1 MVYFLSGDKHEELS
15 SFLAGFAPPGER
27 PINLISWGW
36 GTIHYFHQGRA
47 QEEAHIDGRENM
59 ATTADGKLAGQ
70 VVLITG
76 ASSGIG
82 GAIARAFLNEGADLV
97 VVARRSERLQA
108 LAEEAQKSGRRCAV
122 VVGDVREEET
132 ARRAVQT
139 ATQQLGQLDML
150 VNNAGIGRY
159 ANLTGTSADDYD
171 AMMDTN
177 MRSTFLFT
185 RHVVPVLLERGTGAI
200 ITIASMAGVMG
211 FAGEA
216 VYCATK
222 FAQVGFTQALDREL
236 RPHGIKVGVVCPGG
250 VKTEFA
256 IGTGRTEEGVA
267 ASGMLEPEDVAA
279 AVLLIATQPRHS
291 RIAEIRMRP
300 MVEPLFGRDPE

>member
-1 MVYFLSGDKHEELS
+1 MSTVVGGKLSG
-15 SFLAGFAPPGER
+15 
-27 PINLISWGW
+27 
-36 GTIHYFHQGRA
+36 
-47 QEEAHIDGRENM
+47 
-59 ATTADGKLAGQ
+59 Q
-70 VVLITG
+70 VALITG

-82 GAIARAFLNEGADLV
+82 WAIALAFLDEGADLV
-97 VVARRSERLQA
+97 VVARRSELLQA
-108 LAEEAQKSGRRCAV
+108 VADEARKRGRRCAML
-122 VVGDVREEET
+122 VGDVREEEI
-132 ARRAVQT
+132 AVRAVET
-139 ATQQLGQLDML
+139 AVQQLGQLDIL
-150 VNNAGIGRY
+150 VNTAGIGRY
-159 ANLTGTSADDYD
+159 ADLVGTSADDYD

-185 RHVVPVLLERGTGAI
+185 RHVVPVLLERGKGSI

-267 ASGMLEPEDVAA
+267 ASGMLEAEDVAA
-279 AVLLIATQPRHS
+279 AALLMATQPVHS
-291 RIAEIRMRP
+291 RISEIRMRP

>member
-1 MVYFLSGDKHEELS
+1 
-15 SFLAGFAPPGER
+15 
-27 PINLISWGW
+27 
-36 GTIHYFHQGRA
+36 
-47 QEEAHIDGRENM
+47 M
-59 ATTADGKLAGQ
+59 ATQADGKLTGQ
-70 VVLITG
+70 VALITG

-97 VVARRSERLQA
+97 VVARRQERLQE
-108 LAEEAQKSGRRCAV
+108 LAEEALKNGRRCAIV
-122 VVGDVREEET
+122 EGDVREEET
-132 ARRAVQT
+132 AVRAVQA
-139 ATQQLGQLDML
+139 ATQQLGHLDIL

-159 ANLTGTSADDYD
+159 ANLVQTSADDFD
-171 AMMDTN
+171 AMMNTN

-185 RHVVPVLLERGTGAI
+185 RHVVPVLLERGSGSI
-200 ITIASMAGVMG
+200 ITIASMAGVTG

-236 RPHGIKVGVVCPGG
+236 RPRGIKVGVVCPGG

-267 ASGMLEPEDVAA
+267 ASGMLEAEDVAA
-279 AVLLIATQPRHS
+279 AALLMATQPQHA
-291 RIAEIRMRP
+291 RITEIRMRP

>member
-1 MVYFLSGDKHEELS
+1 MS
-15 SFLAGFAPPGER
+15 
-27 PINLISWGW
+27 
-36 GTIHYFHQGRA
+36 
-47 QEEAHIDGRENM
+47 
-59 ATTADGKLAGQ
+59 TTTPGKLTGQ
-70 VVLITG
+70 VALITG

-82 GAIARAFLNEGADLV
+82 RAIARAFLHEGADIV
-97 VVARRSERLQA
+97 VVARRSERLEA
-108 LAEEAQKSGRRCAV
+108 LTAEAHASGRKCVA

-132 ARRAVQT
+132 AARAVQT
-139 ATQQLGQLDML
+139 ALQELGHIDIL
-150 VNNAGIGRY
+150 VNNAGRATYG
-159 ANLTGTSADDYD
+159 NLVETSADDYD
-171 AMMDTN
+171 SMMTTN

-185 RHVVPVLLERGTGAI
+185 RHIVPVFLERRKGSI
-200 ITIASMAGVMG
+200 ITIASMAGVIG

-267 ASGMLEPEDVAA
+267 ASQMLEAEDVAA
-279 AVLLIATQPRHS
+279 SVLLMATQPDHS

-300 MVEPLFGRDPE
+300 MIEPLFGRDPE